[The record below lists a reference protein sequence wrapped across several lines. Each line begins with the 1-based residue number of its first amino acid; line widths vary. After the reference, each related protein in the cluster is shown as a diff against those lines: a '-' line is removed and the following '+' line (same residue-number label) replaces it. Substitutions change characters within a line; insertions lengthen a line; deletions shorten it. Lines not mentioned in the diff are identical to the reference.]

1 MHAAIVTFVIALAA
15 GVLGQSIAK
24 HLRIPGI
31 VILLGLGVG
40 LGPDGLAWVQPQ
52 TLGTGLFDIVE
63 LAVAVILFEGGLNLE
78 WSRLQRSQLAIRRLV
93 TWGALLTGI
102 GATLAAHELLGW
114 SWFLSAMFGSLV
126 TVTGPTV
133 VGPLVGELRLRPRVA
148 TVLEA
153 EGVLIDPIGA
163 ILAVLVLEVAL
174 APDANTL
181 ALGGRAVLM
190 QLGFGA
196 FMGLLGGVILGG
208 LLRVKRLVPDGY
220 ENIFTLAAVLLLF
233 VVSNMVVPHS
243 GILAVPVAGVVVGNM
258 RSRVDRDLREFKD
271 QLSVLLIGLL
281 FVLLAADVRMAEI
294 QALGM
299 AGAMTV
305 GALVLIVRPINVA
318 LCTLGSDLTARER
331 MLVAWVAPRGIVAAA
346 VASISAV
353 ALADAGMQGSD
364 SLRAMVFLTIAGTV
378 VLAGFTAKPLAHLL
392 GVRLPGRDTVGIL
405 GVPGLGLLL
414 GQALRDAGQTVV
426 FLDANP
432 QHCRMAEDAGFNV
445 VFGNALQDRIMQR
458 ARFEL
463 VGTTLGMTANEE
475 LNRRF
480 VTTAAEL
487 FNVPR
492 GYAAYRREDPN
503 AEVEGLFKRH
513 HDLERWDVRIRHD
526 MTVSEQWQFVGE
538 PEPNEGEEEEADASA
553 RDKVGRAEGYVLLL
567 VKRGK
572 RAFPTTRDYEP
583 KAGDVVTVVI
593 HAQELDEAHA
603 ELRGLGFEPAPEKQ
617 PEEES

>member
-1 MHAAIVTFVIALAA
+1 MHVAISTFVIALAA

-40 LGPDGLAWVQPQ
+40 LGPDGLAWVEPQ
-52 TLGTGLFDIVE
+52 VLGSGLFDIVE

-78 WSRLQRSQLAIRRLV
+78 LSRLQRSQLAIRRLV
-93 TWGALLTGI
+93 TWGAIVTGL
-102 GATLAAHELLGW
+102 GATIAAHELLGW
-114 SWFLSAMFGSLV
+114 SWLLAAMFGSLV

-174 APDANTL
+174 APDTDTL

-196 FMGLLGGVILGG
+196 FMGLAGGVLLGG
-208 LLRVKRLVPDGY
+208 LLRVRRLVPDGY
-220 ENIFTLAAVLLLF
+220 ENIVALASVLLLF
-233 VVSNMVVPHS
+233 VATNMVVPHS
-243 GILAVPVAGVVVGNM
+243 GILAVPIAGVVVGNS

-294 QALGM
+294 QALGT
-299 AGAMTV
+299 AGALTV
-305 GALVLIVRPINVA
+305 AVLVFVVRPINVA
-318 LCTLGSDLTARER
+318 LCTAGSDLTARER

-353 ALADAGMQGSD
+353 GMADHGMEGGD
-364 SLRAMVFLTIAGTV
+364 TLRAMVFLTIAGTV
-378 VLAGFTAKPLAHLL
+378 VLAGFTAKPLAVLL

-405 GVPGLGLLL
+405 GIPGLGLML
-414 GQALRDAGQTVV
+414 GEALRETGQTVV

-445 VFGNALQDRIMQR
+445 VFGNALQDRTLQR

-463 VGTTLGMTANEE
+463 VGTTIGMTGNDA
-475 LNRRF
+475 LNRSF
-480 VTTAAEL
+480 VTTAAEH
-487 FNVPR
+487 FNVPD
-492 GYAAYRREDPN
+492 GFAAYRRDD
-503 AEVEGLFKRH
+503 ADSEVEGLFKRP
-513 HDLERWDVRIRHD
+513 HDVERWDVRVRHE
-526 MTVSEQWQFVGE
+526 MVVKEEWQFVAE
-538 PEPNEGEEEEADASA
+538 PELAEEPESESTGTVPVRSGE
-553 RDKVGRAEGYVLLL
+553 RFVLLF

-572 RAFPTTRDYEP
+572 RAFPTTRSYEP

-593 HAQELDEAHA
+593 HTQELEDAHA
-603 ELRGLGFEPAPEKQ
+603 ELREMGFEPAS
-617 PEEES
+617 EEPPTDED

>member
-1 MHAAIVTFVIALAA
+1 MHIAISTFVIALAA

-40 LGPDGLAWVQPQ
+40 LGPDGLAWVEPQ
-52 TLGTGLFDIVE
+52 VLGSGLFDIVE

-78 WSRLQRSQLAIRRLV
+78 LSRLQRSQLAIRRLV
-93 TWGALLTGI
+93 TWGAIVTGL
-102 GATLAAHELLGW
+102 GATIAAHELLGW
-114 SWFLSAMFGSLV
+114 SWLLAAMFGSLV

-174 APDANTL
+174 APDTDTL

-196 FMGLLGGVILGG
+196 FMGLAGGVLLGG
-208 LLRVKRLVPDGY
+208 LLRVRRLVPDGY
-220 ENIFTLAAVLLLF
+220 ENIVALASVLLLF

-243 GILAVPVAGVVVGNM
+243 GILAVPIAGVVVGNS

-294 QALGM
+294 QALGT
-299 AGAMTV
+299 AGALTV
-305 GALVLIVRPINVA
+305 AVLVFVVRPINVA
-318 LCTLGSDLTARER
+318 LCTAGSDLTARER

-353 ALADAGMQGSD
+353 GMADHGMEGGD
-364 SLRAMVFLTIAGTV
+364 TLRAMVFLTIAGTV
-378 VLAGFTAKPLAHLL
+378 VLAGFTAKPLAVLL

-405 GVPGLGLLL
+405 GIPGLGLML
-414 GQALRDAGQTVV
+414 GEALRETGQTVV

-445 VFGNALQDRIMQR
+445 VFGNALQDRTLQR

-463 VGTTLGMTANEE
+463 VGTTIGMTGNDA
-475 LNRRF
+475 LNRSF
-480 VTTAAEL
+480 VTTAAEH
-487 FNVPR
+487 FNVPD
-492 GYAAYRREDPN
+492 GFAAYRRDD
-503 AEVEGLFKRH
+503 ADSEVEGLFKRP
-513 HDLERWDVRIRHD
+513 HDVERWDVRVRHE
-526 MTVSEQWQFVGE
+526 MVVKEEWQFVAE
-538 PEPNEGEEEEADASA
+538 PEPAEEPESESTGTVPVRSGE
-553 RDKVGRAEGYVLLL
+553 RFVLLF

-572 RAFPTTRDYEP
+572 RAFPTTRSYEP

-593 HAQELDEAHA
+593 HTQELEDAHA
-603 ELRGLGFEPAPEKQ
+603 ELREMGFEPASKEPPTDED
-617 PEEES
+617 

>member
-1 MHAAIVTFVIALAA
+1 MIALAA

-40 LGPDGLAWVQPQ
+40 LGPDGLSWVEPQ
-52 TLGTGLFDIVE
+52 ALGTGLFDIVE
-63 LAVAVILFEGGLNLE
+63 LAVAVILFEGGMNLE
-78 WSRLQRSQLAIRRLV
+78 LSRLQRSQRAIRRLV
-93 TWGALLTGI
+93 TWGAIVTGI
-102 GATLAAHELLGW
+102 GATVAAHELLGW
-114 SWFLSAMFGSLV
+114 SWLLAAMFGSLV

-174 APDANTL
+174 APDTDTL
-181 ALGGRAVLM
+181 AIGGRAVLM

-196 FMGLLGGVILGG
+196 FMGLAGGVLLGG

-220 ENIFTLAAVLLLF
+220 ENIVALASVLLLF
-233 VVSNMVVPHS
+233 VASNMVVPHS
-243 GILAVPVAGVVVGNM
+243 GILAVPIAGVVVGNAG
-258 RSRVDRDLREFKD
+258 SRVDRDLREFKD

-294 QALGM
+294 QSLGA
-299 AGAMTV
+299 AGALTV
-305 GALVLIVRPINVA
+305 AALVFVVRPINVA
-318 LCTLGSDLTARER
+318 LCTAGSDLTVRER

-353 ALADAGMQGSD
+353 GMADHGMAGGD
-364 SLRAMVFLTIAGTV
+364 ALRAMVFLTIAGTV
-378 VLAGFTAKPLAHLL
+378 VLAGFTAKPLAVLL

-405 GVPGLGLLL
+405 GIPGLGLML
-414 GQALRDAGQTVV
+414 GEALRDAGQTIV

-432 QHCRMAEDAGFNV
+432 QHCRQAEDAGFNV
-445 VFGNALQDRIMQR
+445 VFGNALQDRTLQR

-463 VGTTLGMTANEE
+463 VGTTIGVTGNDA
-475 LNRRF
+475 LNRSF
-480 VTTAAEL
+480 VTTAAEH

-492 GYAAYRREDPN
+492 GLAAQRRDDVDS
-503 AEVEGLFKRH
+503 EVEGLFKRP
-513 HDLERWDVRIRHD
+513 HDVERWDVRIRHD
-526 MTVSEQWQFVGE
+526 MVVKEEWQFVAE
-538 PEPNEGEEEEADASA
+538 PEPAPEPESEPTGMTAVRSGE
-553 RDKVGRAEGYVLLL
+553 RFVLLF
-567 VKRGK
+567 VTRGK
-572 RAFPTTRDYEP
+572 RGFPTTRSYEP
-583 KAGDVVTVVI
+583 KAGDLVTVVI
-593 HAQELDEAHA
+593 HTQELEEAHA
-603 ELRGLGFEPAPEKQ
+603 ELRERGFEPASEKPPAQ
-617 PEEES
+617 AE